1 MGAHDIP
8 SGARASCPPCP
19 AFCRTTLPTREL
31 RYSQVSRLF
40 CDLQKSRRQHAGG
53 SEQNARVPLSYCER
67 NFC

>member
-1 MGAHDIP
+1 MGATTFPRERGHV
-8 SGARASCPPCP
+8 ARRVRHFAGQL
-19 AFCRTTLPTREL
+19 CRLDL

-53 SEQNARVPLSYCER
+53 SEQNARAPLSYCER